1 MDTPPPR
8 LRAPLLA
15 ALLSLASACAPHGEH
30 GDHEGE
36 GHESEGHEAH
46 AEGDDHEEGDDHDDH
61 EESELVVLSESA
73 LARSGV
79 RLGPVERGA
88 LGEVIEAPA
97 EVQLNPDRVAHIS
110 PLVDGQVVD
119 VAATIGDR
127 VAADEE
133 LAVLRSVALGQ
144 ARADLDRAEALR
156 TVAQQTLE
164 RQERLRNEGINSER
178 ALLEAQAVF
187 DEADAE
193 RDAARSRLRVFGVRG
208 GAGPDVA
215 LASPIA
221 GLVLER
227 HATRGETV
235 TPDDVLF
242 VVADLASVWVI
253 GQVYEQDIG
262 RVRAGMPATL
272 HLPAYPGQTW
282 AGSVDL
288 VGAAVDP
295 ATRTLPV
302 RVVLENTDGRLIPG
316 LFGALSLA
324 LDTPAE
330 GDAAPPPLLVP
341 QAAVRH
347 LGERAVVF
355 VPADGAAPDEAP
367 GAFEPRTVTLGRAAS
382 GRVEVL
388 EGLAPDTQIVVEGA
402 FVLESELRRGQL
414 GHGHA
419 H

>member
-1 MDTPPPR
+1 MLPQSPP
-8 LRAPLLA
+8 LRTICLAA
-15 ALLSLASACAPHGEH
+15 ALLWATACSPHDEEHGEH
-30 GDHEGE
+30 EG
-36 GHESEGHEAH
+36 
-46 AEGDDHEEGDDHDDH
+46 HDDH
-61 EESELVVLSESA
+61 EGHEGHEEHGGHGESEEHGETELVVLSESA

-79 RLGPVERGA
+79 RLAPVARGA
-88 LGEVIEAPA
+88 LGATIEAPA

-127 VAADEE
+127 VAADQE

-144 ARADLDRAEALR
+144 ARAELDRAEALR

-178 ALLEAQAVF
+178 ALLEAQAAF

-208 GAGPDVA
+208 GTGPDVA

-221 GLVLER
+221 GVVLER

-242 VVADLASVWVI
+242 VVADLDSVWVL

-262 RVRAGMPATL
+262 RVRAGMAATL
-272 HLPAYPGQTW
+272 HLPAYPGRTW
-282 AGSVDL
+282 SGAVDL

-302 RVVLENTDGRLIPG
+302 RVVLENADGRLIPG

-324 LDTPAE
+324 LEEPAGE
-330 GDAAPPPLLVP
+330 ALPLPVLVP
-341 QAAVRH
+341 QAAVRR

-355 VPADGAAPDEAP
+355 VPADEAP
-367 GAFEPRTVTLGRAAS
+367 AAGAGAFEPRTVSLGRAAS
-382 GRVEVL
+382 GRVEVIA
-388 EGLAPDTQIVVEGA
+388 GLAPDEEIVVEGA